1 MHNTQITENR
11 PSLWM
16 RPFFSL
22 CVSFMAHEVKMKDWS
37 AEFIHRVHL
46 WPEGRVSKSS
56 RRRWKELPVR
66 LTLSGR
72 SGGKR
77 EDWPVVILKLPE
89 LVSVVLSHWQPRL
102 IPFDFIQCLVYSQ
115 YKIES
120 WDLLM
125 YSHTHTDAVWTR
137 AMTLWGYSLS
147 SQPSQWI
154 ISCISCNL
162 PCYSTLLVVMYSV
175 VNK

>member
-16 RPFFSL
+16 RSFFSL

-37 AEFIHRVHL
+37 AEFIHKVHL

-72 SGGKR
+72 SAGKR

-89 LVSVVLSHWQPRL
+89 LVSIVLSHWQP
-102 IPFDFIQCLVYSQ
+102 Q
-115 YKIES
+115 
-120 WDLLM
+120 
-125 YSHTHTDAVWTR
+125 THSIWF
-137 AMTLWGYSLS
+137 
-147 SQPSQWI
+147 
-154 ISCISCNL
+154 
-162 PCYSTLLVVMYSV
+162 YSV
-175 VNK
+175 FGVFSIQNWVLRPFNVLTYTHRCCVDTGDDSLRIQPVISAFSVNNQLYQL